1 MISSES
7 QYTKL
12 RWICT
17 ALGLVLYLV
26 DVGTDIVLGVTYFI
40 ARDFVWSGLTLFF
53 MLLGAVS
60 TQIFSYAWYRDD
72 MRNVLINPDGNSRIS
87 GMSKCGLTLLHL
99 SGMGVFTR
107 YYHLL
112 KKGGRAVWSDKMDE
126 KDQRLRL
133 FCLATDLSM
142 LKLFETF
149 LESAPQLLLQLYI
162 ILGHNYR
169 SITQYVSLVG
179 SFVNITWSIVDY
191 RRCLRRSLTHVN
203 EMPSGLP
210 LTVYM
215 LYKLL
220 TITSHILSY
229 TLLLVLNI
237 YSTIAMLIIWILGT
251 IWAFWLQTNFCTSK
265 GLEYLYRAI
274 VGVILAFTFFNVKG
288 QHTRSAMSVYYVFHV
303 LVNLSTPML
312 LMLLRPELTDSEFLM
327 PVTLLIDVTTVLGI
341 LCLVVYYTLLHP
353 RENTRQSDEVDG
365 QYIEPRSAN
374 GLTRFLQP

>member
-1 MISSES
+1 MDMHRSWTS
-7 QYTKL
+7 
-12 RWICT
+12 
-17 ALGLVLYLV
+17 A
-26 DVGTDIVLGVTYFI
+26 
-40 ARDFVWSGLTLFF
+40 
-53 MLLGAVS
+53 LLGGLS